1 MQYVLLASTMKL
13 EWEAD
18 EAISNSIQLL
28 KIFAVSRAGCTLA
41 VGIAL
46 VSSFRQQAV
55 GSPGVLPEGLQGRRP
70 GLTVLTLFAP
80 FQLGCWSST
89 LLTEKQRTSFC
100 QCPLPK

>member
-1 MQYVLLASTMKL
+1 MQYILLASTMKL

-18 EAISNSIQLL
+18 EAICNPIQLL
-28 KIFAVSRAGCTLA
+28 KIFAARQAGCTLA

-55 GSPGVLPEGLQGRRP
+55 SSPGVLPEGLQGRRP
-70 GLTVLTLFAP
+70 GLTVLTSFTP

-89 LLTEKQRTSFC
+89 SLTEKQRTSFP
-100 QCPLPK
+100 QCPLQK